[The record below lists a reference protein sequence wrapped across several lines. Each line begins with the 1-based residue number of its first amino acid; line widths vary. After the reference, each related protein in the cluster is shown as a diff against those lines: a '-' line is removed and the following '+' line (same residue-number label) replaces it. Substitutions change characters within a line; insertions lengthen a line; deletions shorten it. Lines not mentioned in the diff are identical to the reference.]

1 MLTRRTKKLTKS
13 QAVKVTGRKYLLCSK
28 CESEEILVSNDI
40 GKVICPYCVQSM
52 IAPPE
57 NYNSHPK
64 SDKPRGWHFK
74 KYFEH
79 EGVVYSR
86 GKEITDK
93 KEIAALRKEA
103 NNVSAVDTTE
113 KAPTKNKVVKKSSTK
128 KRTRGKK
135 NDSIAK

>member
-13 QAVKVTGRKYLLCSK
+13 QVVKVTGRKYLLCSK

-40 GKVICPYCVQSM
+40 GKVICPYCVQTM
-52 IAPPE
+52 VAPPE
-57 NYNSHPK
+57 NYTSHPK

-79 EGVVYSR
+79 DGVVYSR

-93 KEIAALRKEA
+93 KEIAALKKEA
-103 NNVSAVDTTE
+103 NNATDSVTPEKVPKKRKAME
-113 KAPTKNKVVKKSSTK
+113 KAFHEEKY
-128 KRTRGKK
+128 
-135 NDSIAK
+135 